1 MAKTSFLE
9 EVTFNCINQFFDSLK
24 KLMKSAQT
32 DDVIIFYLKPTST
45 RLF

>member
-24 KLMKSAQT
+24 KANE
-32 DDVIIFYLKPTST
+32 IST
-45 RLF
+45 NR